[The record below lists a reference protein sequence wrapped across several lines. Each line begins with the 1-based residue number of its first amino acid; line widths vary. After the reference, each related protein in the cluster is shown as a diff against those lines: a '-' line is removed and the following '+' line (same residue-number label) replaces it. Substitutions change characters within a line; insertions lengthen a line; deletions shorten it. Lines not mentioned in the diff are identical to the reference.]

1 MAKRL
6 QSDRV
11 LLTVTLALVVFG
23 LVMVFSASAV
33 LSSDHP
39 YYYFGRQLA
48 WAVAGL
54 LGLLVTMNVDYRKY
68 RNPAFIFP
76 ALSVTLLLLFA
87 VLFLDASHSTHRGI
101 RWGPFSFQPSEM
113 AKPVLIVFLAW
124 FMETRQKAGTL
135 NERRTLATVGL
146 VIGLTVGLILGGRDL
161 GTALMITLIAVAILL
176 VAGMDL
182 RVWGVTALACIPV
195 FVVMV
200 IRTPYRMDR
209 IRVWLN
215 PFSEAS
221 GKGFHMVQSFIAVG
235 TGGLFGAGLMQGK
248 QKLFFLP
255 APHTDFIFA
264 VIAEELGLFGATL
277 LIAAFGVLLWRG
289 LVAARCAPDMFGR
302 LLAIGVTVMIVFQAF
317 VNLSVVI
324 GLIPAKGIP
333 LPFIS
338 YGGSSMLFNLIAM
351 GILLNVTQHSN

>member
-11 LLTVTLALVVFG
+11 LLSTTLALVVFG

-39 YYYFGRQLA
+39 YYYFSRQLV
-48 WAVAGL
+48 WALAGL

-87 VLFLDASHSTHRGI
+87 VLFLDASHSTHRWI

-146 VIGLTVGLILGGRDL
+146 VIGLMVGLILGGRDL

-182 RVWGVTALACIPV
+182 RFLGVTALACIPV
-195 FVVMV
+195 FVIMV
-200 IRTPYRMDR
+200 LRTPYRMDR

-289 LVAARCAPDMFGR
+289 LVAARRAPDVFGR

-338 YGGSSMLFNLIAM
+338 YGGSSMLFNLISM